1 MKNFLLTFLIF
12 VSIKTVSFGQELAIL
27 QDTVNNYQIGVPV
40 GWKYGVPADRSLA
53 LMAFR
58 QKQTEEDVP
67 RENFNLNILRSDEIS
82 LDATYKKF
90 LESIGTAEGF
100 TIIEQGD
107 TVINDRKYKY
117 LIESHKNKYSKEDMH
132 NYVLFTNREGTI
144 LILTMVTI
152 SPNFETYKA
161 LFDKIALSLHF

>member
-1 MKNFLLTFLIF
+1 M
-12 VSIKTVSFGQELAIL
+12 
-27 QDTVNNYQIGVPV
+27 PV
-40 GWKYGVPADRSLA
+40 GWKYGVPADQSLA

-58 QKQTEEDVP
+58 QKQTAEDVP
-67 RENFNLNILRSDEIS
+67 RENFNINILHRDGSNLETS
-82 LDATYKKF
+82 YKEF
-90 LESIGTAEGF
+90 LESIGTVEGF

-144 LILTMVTI
+144 LILTMVTT

-161 LFDKIALSLHF
+161 LYDKVALSLHF

>member
-1 MKNFLLTFLIF
+1 MKNFLLTLLIL

-27 QDTVNNYQIGVPV
+27 QDTVSNYQIGVPV

-67 RENFNLNILRSDEIS
+67 RENFNLNILRRDEKS

-107 TVINDRKYKY
+107 TVINNRKYKY